1 MPAAYSIQCP
11 ACGAA
16 FLAHHTRPS
25 SITTCP
31 HCAYN
36 APLVAFQA
44 AGMTSLGSATALP
57 LRRREPRHSQALP
70 LPATQPGLA
79 SPIATVP
86 SPPVE
91 PAPALF
97 PEIPHLNPS
106 PPPPPEP
113 TTLTPLRTLPPLT
126 SARPTLLQPEAF
138 LPQTEFAVLAQ
149 SAQKRSSR
157 PFWLGLFGTLAA
169 LSAIAGALWLVWQ
182 TRTIENQAASPLPS
196 EEIRPA
202 VRPAPSQLQT
212 GNDPAPPTA
221 IPQPGTPTTPTTLEQ
236 EPGMSPLEI
245 DRLSEWVLEQG
256 PEVFRQII
264 ASPETRLDCI
274 DQGAKQSPQV
284 AAFFARHPKLTAL
297 SFQKIPIAPRDL
309 QTGHPVFM
317 IQVATSDSPESDAL
331 LRYHITPDNRLLL
344 DWPLFE
350 ETHEKA
356 LHDFIT
362 SSSNTTSSRWFSV
375 GLRRNHGL
383 ALESSQRELHHAF
396 DLQASAKNLLEMPG
410 IVVKDLP
417 VGRYLDQRTEWQAV
431 HLTRLLL
438 RKRTLDSGLKC
449 LEIID
454 CKGLGLS
461 HARPTLSPNHAPATS
476 VPTQDIP
483 ALLK

>member
-57 LRRREPRHSQALP
+57 LRRREPRHSQSLS
-70 LPATQPGLA
+70 ATQPSSA
-79 SPIATVP
+79 SPVTAVP
-86 SPPVE
+86 SPPAE
-91 PAPALF
+91 SPPTLF
-97 PEIPHLNPS
+97 PEIPLLNPL
-106 PPPPPEP
+106 PPPESATP
-113 TTLTPLRTLPPLT
+113 TPLRTLPPLT

-138 LPQTEFAVLAQ
+138 LPQTEFAALAQ
-149 SAQKRSSR
+149 SAQKRSSS
-157 PFWLGLFGTLAA
+157 PFWLGLLGTLAA
-169 LSAIAGALWLVWQ
+169 LLAIAGALWLVWQ
-182 TRTIENQAASPLPS
+182 TRTVENRAASTLPS

-202 VRPAPSQLQT
+202 VKPAAPHHQT
-212 GNDPAPPTA
+212 GSDPT
-221 IPQPGTPTTPTTLEQ
+221 TTPTPPELV
-236 EPGMSPLEI
+236 PSMSPLEI
-245 DRLSEWVLEQG
+245 DTLSELVLEQG
-256 PEVFRQII
+256 PQVFRQLI

-274 DQGAKQSPQV
+274 EQGAKLSLQV
-284 AAFFARHPKLTAL
+284 AAFFERHPKLTAL

-309 QTGHPVFM
+309 QTGRPVFM
-317 IQVATSDSPESDAL
+317 IQVTTSASPQSGAL
-331 LRYHITPDNRLLL
+331 LRYHITTDNQLRL

-350 ETHEKA
+350 ETHENA
-356 LHDFIT
+356 LQNFIT
-362 SSSNTTSSRWFSV
+362 TNSTTGSRWFSV

-383 ALESSQRELHHAF
+383 SLESTQRELHHTF
-396 DLQASAKNLLEMPG
+396 DLQASAKNLLEVPG

-417 VGRYLDQRTEWQAV
+417 VGRYLDQKTEWQIV

-438 RKRTLDSGLKC
+438 RTRTLDSGLKC

-454 CKGLGLS
+454 CEGLGLS
-461 HARPTLSPNHAPATS
+461 HTRPTLSPIKANAIT

-483 ALLK
+483 AFLDKK

>member
-36 APLVAFQA
+36 APLAAFQA

-70 LPATQPGLA
+70 AAQPSLA
-79 SPIATVP
+79 SPVTAVP
-86 SPPVE
+86 SPPEVS
-91 PAPALF
+91 PPSLF

-113 TTLTPLRTLPPLT
+113 ATLTPLRTLPPLT

-138 LPQTEFAVLAQ
+138 LPQTEFAALAQ

-182 TRTIENQAASPLPS
+182 TRTVENRAASTLPS

-202 VRPAPSQLQT
+202 VRPAAPNLQT
-212 GNDPAPPTA
+212 GTDPAPPT
-221 IPQPGTPTTPTTLEQ
+221 TPEQ
-236 EPGMSPLEI
+236 VPSMSPLEI
-245 DRLSEWVLEQG
+245 DTLSELVLEQG
-256 PEVFRQII
+256 PQVFRQMI

-274 DQGAKQSPQV
+274 DQGAKLGLQV
-284 AAFFARHPKLTAL
+284 AAFFERHPNLTAL

-309 QTGHPVFM
+309 QTGRSAFM
-317 IQVATSDSPESDAL
+317 IQVTTSASPQSGAL
-331 LRYHITPDNRLLL
+331 LRYHITPDNQLLL

-350 ETHEKA
+350 ETHENA
-356 LHDFIT
+356 LQNFIT
-362 SSSNTTSSRWFSV
+362 TNSTTGSRWFSV

-383 ALESSQRELHHAF
+383 ALDSTQRELHHTF
-396 DLQASAKNLLEMPG
+396 DLQASAKNLLEVPG

-417 VGRYLDQRTEWQAV
+417 VGRFLDQKTEWQTV

-438 RKRTLDSGLKC
+438 RTRTLDSGLKC

-454 CKGLGLS
+454 CEGLGLS
-461 HARPTLSPNHAPATS
+461 HTRPTLAPNEVPAIS
-476 VPTQDIP
+476 VPTHDIP
-483 ALLK
+483 AFSDKK